1 VTIPGGVPPR
11 LLSDWKS
18 AEERLYPVVMVR
30 PDLYERAVTMVR
42 VVADELA
49 GCLDLAALVG
59 AWGEAAEIVHRGAG
73 EAGLDLDGLD
83 AGLIAGAGFSMR
95 YRELAGAAARNERL
109 GRIQAAADA
118 GEGWV
123 RVEEIGSRETA
134 GMVPWSWIEMHVRSG
149 AGLRQTLEADQTTGA
164 ARYSLEVV
172 ALDPATG
179 DRLPTP
185 EDVVGVE
192 ESFHDPTEWMAAV
205 EAKRAQ
211 IEGGGRGGRP
221 GT

>member
-1 VTIPGGVPPR
+1 MTIPGGVPPQV
-11 LLSDWKS
+11 LSDWKA

-30 PDLYERAVTMVR
+30 PDLYERAVRMVR

-49 GCLDLAALVG
+49 GCLDLPALVK
-59 AWGEAAEIVHRGAG
+59 AWGGAAEIVHRAASDAG
-73 EAGLDLDGLD
+73 YDLDGLD

-95 YRELAGAAARNERL
+95 YRELAGAVARNERL
-109 GRIQAAADA
+109 GRIQATAES

-134 GMVPWSWIEMHVRSG
+134 GMVPWTWIEMHVPSG
-149 AGLRQTLEADQTTGA
+149 AGLRQTLEADPMTGA
-164 ARYSLEVV
+164 PKYSLELVP
-172 ALDPATG
+172 LDPATG

-185 EDVVGVE
+185 PDVASVE
-192 ESFHDPTEWMAAV
+192 ESFDNPAEWMAAV

-211 IEGGGRGGRP
+211 IEG
-221 GT
+221 T

>member
-1 VTIPGGVPPR
+1 VTIPGGVPPQ

-49 GCLDLAALVG
+49 GCLDLAALVA
-59 AWGEAAEIVHRGAG
+59 AWGGAAEIVHRAAG

-95 YRELAGAAARNERL
+95 YRELAGGAARNERL
-109 GRIQAAADA
+109 GRIRAAAEA
-118 GEGWV
+118 GGGWV

-134 GMVPWSWIEMHVRSG
+134 GMVPWSWIEMHVPTG

-164 ARYSLEVV
+164 PRYSLEVV
-172 ALDPATG
+172 PLDPDTG

-192 ESFHDPTEWMAAV
+192 ESFEDPTEWMAAV
-205 EAKRAQ
+205 EATRAQ
-211 IEGGGRGGRP
+211 IEGSARGRSR
-221 GT
+221 T

>member
-1 VTIPGGVPPR
+1 VTIPGGVPPQ
-11 LLSDWKS
+11 LLSDWRS

-30 PDLYERAVTMVR
+30 PDLYERAVSLVR

-59 AWGEAAEIVHRGAG
+59 AWGGAAEIVHRAAG

-95 YRELAGAAARNERL
+95 YREMAGAAARSERL
-109 GRIQAAADA
+109 GRIRAAAEA
-118 GEGWV
+118 GEAWV

-134 GMVPWSWIEMHVRSG
+134 GMVPWSWIEMHVPTG

-164 ARYSLEVV
+164 PRYSLEVV
-172 ALDPATG
+172 PLDPATG

-185 EDVVGVE
+185 DDLVAVE
-192 ESFHDPTEWMAAV
+192 ESYDDPTEWMAAV

-211 IEGGGRGGRP
+211 IEGAGGRSR
-221 GT
+221 T